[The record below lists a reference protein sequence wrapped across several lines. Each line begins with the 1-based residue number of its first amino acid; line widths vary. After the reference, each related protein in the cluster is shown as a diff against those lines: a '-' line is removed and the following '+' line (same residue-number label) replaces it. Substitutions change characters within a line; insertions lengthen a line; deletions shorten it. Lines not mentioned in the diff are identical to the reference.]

1 MGKSSNKATKVS
13 KPSQVKASAKSKQA
27 YLANTKKVE
36 PVKIKGYKYAF

>member
-13 KPSQVKASAKSKQA
+13 KPVKVKASVKSKQA

-36 PVKIKGYKYAF
+36 HVKIKGYKYAF